1 MDVCNNLHNAI
12 LYIYIISYNYRILY
26 IQDCCTSSHSLKA
39 VKSSPWH
46 TLCNFHP
53 SDVSIQIS
61 WGCVLVFLH
70 EIIWVFPAVK
80 KMAPLYAWSA
90 LGTRE
95 QWRSNGVQYRSYQ
108 DVKWIWHVSIW
119 LSIFVWTHGP
129 VDALCI
135 WNNIIWYVLKSDI
148 VLILGE
154 PSFKTESHIQTLQWH
169 TDCMA
174 QGTHCWWTPWS
185 WPSSGYLVRSNNQ
198 AYRLFVRWSCIGCIM
213 YIYIYLYIIYIYI
226 YIPIY
231 GMHQNA
237 ILYIY
242 TYNIY
247 IIICLIYHHYSI

>member
-1 MDVCNNLHNAI
+1 MDVCNNPHNAI

-129 VDALCI
+129 MDALCI
-135 WNNIIWYVLKSDI
+135 WNNIICSKIRQCLDPWRTKLQDRISHPNTSVAHGLHGTGHTLLMDT
-148 VLILGE
+148 LILAFLRVPRE
-154 PSFKTESHIQTLQWH
+154 EQQPSLSFICQMVL
-169 TDCMA
+169 
-174 QGTHCWWTPWS
+174 
-185 WPSSGYLVRSNNQ
+185 
-198 AYRLFVRWSCIGCIM
+198 YRLYNV
-213 YIYIYLYIIYIYI
+213 YIYI

-237 ILYIY
+237 ILYYIY
-242 TYNIY
+242 TIY
-247 IIICLIYHHYSI
+247 I